1 MYSPLHVVTF
11 MRDLLRQMFYE
22 YGGPNFAWDAD
33 PRKSKIMVGT
43 VNDNHTGE
51 RVQQFPR
58 VLIQRGPSFVQ
69 SQFLNNNLKK
79 TEGGMLGVAAGD
91 KELYRQDVNGS
102 INIIIEARN
111 EGTCEEVGEFTRRF
125 LCWSKPFIETQ
136 FGFQA
141 FGKQVQI
148 SQCDMDTEDT
158 EKFKINI
165 NIPYIIEDQWQ
176 KTGELVRL
184 NHVFQRLLGNPDQRS
199 YGSQEI
205 NNRSKH
211 GLY

>member
-11 MRDLLRQMFYE
+11 LRDLLRQMFYE
-22 YGGPNFAWDAD
+22 YGGANFAWDED
-33 PRKSKIMVGT
+33 PRKSKITIGT
-43 VNDNHTGE
+43 MNDNYSNE

-58 VLIQRGPSFVQ
+58 IIIQRGPSFIQ
-69 SQFLNNNLKK
+69 SQFINNNLQK
-79 TEGGMLGVAAGD
+79 TQQGTIGVATGD
-91 KELYRQDVNGS
+91 TEIFRQDVNGS
-102 INIIIEARN
+102 LNILIETRN

-148 SQCDMDTEDT
+148 SQCDMDQEDT

-165 NIPYIIEDQWQ
+165 NIPYIIEDRWQ
-176 KTGELVRL
+176 KNGDLVRL
-184 NHVFQRLLGNPDQRS
+184 NHVFQRLLDPSDPK
-199 YGSQEI
+199 I
-205 NNRSKH
+205 
-211 GLY
+211 